1 MLETNNMP
9 LVNLNKISKNNDL
22 PNQDVA
28 VNNVVDPQNFVSQN
42 NEYSSTEPKNDT
54 VINENNDQVI
64 RTQQIENNSIE
75 KTNSSIEQNTQNSYY
90 ADNNQNTN
98 GLDFTSTSINPQLDK
113 QVEPIPFDK
122 VSLIP
127 SIQEIFNSAVI
138 SQASDIHISS
148 NRRPVMRR
156 NGFLVEM
163 NFPIIPI
170 ENVINY
176 IKDLLKN
183 NSKESLDNI
192 HEIDLGVTLNSK
204 RFRINIFKE
213 SGNFSI
219 AARVISDDIRRLET
233 LGFPQSINQLISQNS
248 GLFLVTGPTGSGKS
262 TTVASLINY
271 INQTRAE
278 HIITLEDP
286 IEFIFPNAKS
296 LVDQREFGV
305 DFKEWPS
312 ALRAI
317 LRQDPDVVF
326 VGEMRDYESIASTI
340 TISETGH
347 LVFTTLHTNSSS
359 QTVDRIVDVFP
370 KEKQEQI
377 RTQLSS
383 VLSAVISQRLVP
395 TLNGGRVLAY
405 EIMVATPAVKN
416 AIRESKTF
424 QIDNIIQTSQDYGMI
439 SLERSLAYL
448 VRNGVISLEVAQI
461 NANNRDSLNILLK

>member
-1 MLETNNMP
+1 MP
-9 LVNLNKISKNNDL
+9 LVNLNKISKNNT
-22 PNQDVA
+22 NS
-28 VNNVVDPQNFVSQN
+28 NIYSEGNFETDPQSGVSRN
-42 NEYSSTEPKNDT
+42 LPVGSSNLDLEKSL
-54 VINENNDQVI
+54 
-64 RTQQIENNSIE
+64 IENSGRVM
-75 KTNSSIEQNTQNSYY
+75 QNYE
-90 ADNNQNTN
+90 NTN
-98 GLDFTSTSINPQLDK
+98 GLLNKSDSINQQNVESGYFVDNNQKTDSYSNANLKQNSQLNN
-113 QVEPIPFDK
+113 QVEPSILNQSVNIPT
-122 VSLIP
+122 
-127 SIQEIFNSAVI
+127 IQEIFHLAVI
-138 SQASDIHISS
+138 SQASDIHVSS
-148 NRRPVMRR
+148 NRRPIMRK
-156 NGFLVEM
+156 NGSLVEM
-163 NFPIIPI
+163 NFPVIPI
-170 ENVINY
+170 QNVINY
-176 IKDLLKN
+176 IKTLIQN
-183 NSKESLDNI
+183 NIKTSVDNI
-192 HEIDLGVTLNSK
+192 NELDLGVTINSK

-219 AARVISDDIRRLET
+219 AARVISDEIRRLET
-233 LGFPQSINQLISQNS
+233 LGFPQSISQLVSQNA

-262 TTVASLINY
+262 TTVASLINH
-271 INQTRAE
+271 INQNRAE

-286 IEFIFPNAKS
+286 IEFIFPNSKS
-296 LVDQREFGV
+296 LVDQREYGV
-305 DFKEWPS
+305 DFKDWSS

-347 LVFTTLHTNSSS
+347 LVFATLHTNSSS

-377 RTQLSS
+377 RTQLAS

-405 EIMVATPAVKN
+405 EIMIATPAVKN

-448 VRNGVISLEVAQI
+448 VRNGVISVEVAQF
-461 NANNRDSLNILLK
+461 NANNKDSLNILLK

>member
-1 MLETNNMP
+1 MP
-9 LVNLNKISKNNDL
+9 LVNLNKIAKNNSNQFKYSVNNQLTDPRNIVSQNVSNTSNKLDSSLDL
-22 PNQDVA
+22 IGNSQKVKQDVA
-28 VNNVVDPQNFVSQN
+28 KEHFLTNKQ
-42 NEYSSTEPKNDT
+42 
-54 VINENNDQVI
+54 INENL
-64 RTQQIENNSIE
+64 ENVQGGYIV
-75 KTNSSIEQNTQNSYY
+75 
-90 ADNNQNTN
+90 DNNQQSNVYKSN
-98 GLDFTSTSINPQLDK
+98 SLSDNAQLNNQFEDTVFS
-113 QVEPIPFDK
+113 QEVNIPT
-122 VSLIP
+122 IH
-127 SIQEIFNSAVI
+127 EIFNVAVM
-138 SQASDIHISS
+138 SQASDIHISA
-148 NRRPVMRR
+148 NRRPYMRK
-156 NGFLVEM
+156 NGALVEM
-163 NFPIIPI
+163 NFPIIPLQSI
-170 ENVINY
+170 IDY
-176 IKDLLKN
+176 IKLLIQN
-183 NSKESLDNI
+183 NFETSIDNI
-192 HEIDLGVTLNSK
+192 HEIDLGVTINSK

-219 AARVISDDIRRLET
+219 AARVISNEIRRLET
-233 LGFPQSINQLISQNS
+233 LGFPESITHLVSKNV

-262 TTVASLINY
+262 TTVASLINH

-286 IEFIFPNAKS
+286 IEFLFPNSKS
-296 LVDQREFGV
+296 LVDQREYGL
-305 DFKEWPS
+305 DFKDWSS

-347 LVFTTLHTNSSS
+347 LVFATLHTNSAA
-359 QTVDRIVDVFP
+359 QTVDRIIDVFP

-405 EIMVATPAVKN
+405 EIMICTPAVKN

-448 VRNGVISLEVAQI
+448 VKNGVISVEVAHL
-461 NANNRDSLNILLK
+461 NANNTDSLNILLK

>member
-1 MLETNNMP
+1 MP
-9 LVNLNKISKNNDL
+9 LVNLNKISKSNSNQPDYSQNNIL
-22 PNQDVA
+22 A
-28 VNNVVDPQNFVSQN
+28 DPQNIVSQN
-42 NEYSSTEPKNDT
+42 VSTISNKLGASEDLIKNPEQVTQDAENSDILLNKSSD
-54 VINENNDQVI
+54 IN
-64 RTQQIENNSIE
+64 QQNVE
-75 KTNSSIEQNTQNSYY
+75 SSYFV
-90 ADNNQNTN
+90 DNNQNVN
-98 GLDFTSTSINPQLDK
+98 LYNSNSSSENPQLNN
-113 QVEPIPFDK
+113 QVEPTIFNQSVNIPT
-122 VSLIP
+122 IH
-127 SIQEIFNSAVI
+127 EIFNSAVI
-138 SQASDIHISS
+138 AQASDIHISS
-148 NRRPVMRR
+148 NRRPSMRK
-156 NGFLVEM
+156 NGSLVEM

-170 ENVINY
+170 QSVIDY
-176 IKDLLKN
+176 IKTLIQN
-183 NSKESLDNI
+183 NFETTIDNI
-192 HEIDLGVTLNSK
+192 NELDLGVTINSK

-219 AARVISDDIRRLET
+219 AARVISDEIRRLET
-233 LGFPQSINQLISQNS
+233 LGFPQSIAQLVSQNA

-286 IEFIFPNAKS
+286 IEFIFPNSKS
-296 LVDQREFGV
+296 LVDQREYGV
-305 DFKEWPS
+305 DFKDWSS

-347 LVFTTLHTNSSS
+347 LVFATLHTNSSS

-448 VRNGVISLEVAQI
+448 VRNGVISVEVAQL
-461 NANNRDSLNILLK
+461 NANNKDSLNILLK